1 MRFLVLFLTCAAL
14 CAPAF
19 AFETKAKQAVI
30 LDYETKAVLYEKS
43 AYDPMYPASMT
54 KMLTTYIL
62 TDELAKGKVKLEDT
76 FYISENAW
84 QQGNPQLRA
93 GSNMFVE
100 LHSDVKVEDLLRGI
114 IIQSGNDACIAV
126 AEGLAGSV
134 TAFAD
139 RMNKVAKEL
148 GMTATNFVNPDGWPD
163 PAHVTTAHD
172 LAMLAWHIIHD
183 HPEYYHYYSEPEF
196 TYNGIRQYNRNLLL
210 GRKGNFT
217 VDGLK
222 TGHTEASG
230 YGLTVSGIDKNGR
243 RLIAVVNG
251 LSSIKERAE
260 EAASVLGYGFA
271 NFELSKVLSAGQKIE
286 SLPVH
291 FGASKTVTVVA
302 ENDVS
307 INLPR
312 SGREETTFTLRYEGP
327 IAAPIAKGSKIA
339 ELVVKPLNMPEQ
351 VIPLVAGE
359 DVPKAGFFRRAL
371 LNIKAMA
378 GVGG

>member
-1 MRFLVLFLTCAAL
+1 MRFLALILVCATFS
-14 CAPAF
+14 APAV
-19 AFETKAKQAVI
+19 AFETKAKQAI
-30 LDYETKAVLYEKS
+30 IMDYATKSVLFEKS
-43 AYDPMYPASMT
+43 GFDPMYPASMT

-62 TDELAKGKVKLEDT
+62 TDEVAKGKVKLDDT
-76 FYISENAW
+76 YYISENAW

-100 LHSDVKVEDLLRGI
+100 LHSNVKVEDLLRGI

-126 AEGLAGSV
+126 AEGMAGSV

-148 GMTATNFVNPDGWPD
+148 GMNATNFVNPDGWPD

-172 LAMLAWHIIHD
+172 LALLGWHIIHD
-183 HPEYYHYYSEPEF
+183 HPEFYHYYSEPEF

-210 GRKGNFT
+210 GRKGSFT

-230 YGLTVSGIDKNGR
+230 YGITASGVDKNGR
-243 RLIAVVNG
+243 RLIVVVNG

-260 EAASVLGYGFA
+260 EAASLLGYGFT
-271 NFELSKVLSAGQKIE
+271 NFELSKVLSAGQEIQK
-286 SLPVH
+286 LPVY
-291 FGASKTVTVVA
+291 FGEKEEVQVVA
-302 ENDVS
+302 EEEVF

-312 SGREETTFTLRYEGP
+312 IGKEETTFTLRYEGP
-327 IAAPIAKGSKIA
+327 LVAPIKKGDLVA
-339 ELVVKPLNMPEQ
+339 ELVVKPANMPEQ
-351 VIPLVAGE
+351 VITLVAAE
-359 DVPKAGFFRRAL
+359 DVAKAGFVRRAM
-371 LNIKAMA
+371 LNLKTLI
-378 GVGG
+378 GIGG

>member
-1 MRFLVLFLTCAAL
+1 MRFLALIMMCATFS
-14 CAPAF
+14 APAF
-19 AFETKAKQAVI
+19 AFETKAKQAI
-30 LDYETKAVLYEKS
+30 IMDYETKSVLFEKS
-43 AYDPMYPASMT
+43 GFDPMYPASMT

-62 TDELAKGKVKLEDT
+62 TDEVAKGKVKLDDT
-76 FYISENAW
+76 YYISENAW

-100 LHSDVKVEDLLRGI
+100 LHSNVKVEDLLRGI

-126 AEGLAGSV
+126 AEGMAGSV

-148 GMTATNFVNPDGWPD
+148 GMNATNFVNPDGWPD

-172 LAMLAWHIIHD
+172 LALLAWHIIHD
-183 HPEYYHYYSEPEF
+183 HPEFYHYYSEPEF

-210 GRKGNFT
+210 GRKGSFT

-230 YGLTVSGIDKNGR
+230 YGLTASGVDKNGR
-243 RLIAVVNG
+243 RLIVVVNG

-260 EAASVLGYGFA
+260 EAASLLGYGFT
-271 NFELSKVLSAGQKIE
+271 NFELSKVLSAGQEIQK
-286 SLPVH
+286 LPVY
-291 FGASKTVTVVA
+291 FGEKTEVQVVA
-302 ENDVS
+302 ENDVF

-312 SGREETTFTLRYEGP
+312 IGKEETTFTLRYEGP
-327 IAAPIAKGSKIA
+327 VVAPIKKGDLVA
-339 ELVVKPLNMPEQ
+339 ELVVQPANMPEQ
-351 VIPLVAGE
+351 VITLVAAE
-359 DVPKAGFFRRAL
+359 DVAKAGFVRRAL
-371 LNIKAMA
+371 LNLKTLI
-378 GVGG
+378 GIGG